1 MKILVTGGAG
11 FIASHVVDRYLKD
24 GHEVWVLDNLVTGSR
39 QNLNSQARFV
49 ELDIRDRQRV
59 SDLFTRER
67 FDLVN
72 HHAAQMD
79 VRKSTEDPLYDAEV
93 NILGSIN
100 LILNAAR
107 YGVKKMIYISTGGA
121 VYGEPK
127 RLPVEEG
134 DPVNPECQYGI
145 SKHTVEHYLH
155 LYRLLYKLDYTV
167 LRYPNVY
174 GPRQNPKGEAGVIAI
189 FGLRMLNS
197 EVPVIFGDGKA
208 LRDYVFVGD
217 VAEANALALTKAS
230 GEIVNLGSEKGSSVL
245 ELYEHLQRLTGF
257 AGAPQFAPARLGEIR
272 QIYLSGR
279 KAREVLGWQPKV
291 SLAEGMRRTVDWMKQ
306 VKETGRWR

>member
-11 FIASHVVDRYLKD
+11 FIGSHVVDRFLKD
-24 GHEVWVLDNLVTGSR
+24 GHEVWVLDSLVTGSR
-39 QNLNSQARFV
+39 QNLNPQARFV
-49 ELDIRDRQRV
+49 EIDIRDRERV
-59 SDLFTRER
+59 GELFARER
-67 FDLVN
+67 FDVLD

-93 NILGSIN
+93 NVLGSIN
-100 LILNAAR
+100 LIVNAAKH
-107 YGVKKMIYISTGGA
+107 GVKKIIYISTGGA
-121 VYGEPK
+121 VYGEPQ

-134 DPVNPECQYGI
+134 DPVNPECPYGI

-189 FGLRMLNS
+189 FGLRMLNG
-197 EVPVIFGDGKA
+197 ETPVIFGDGKA

-217 VAEANALALTKAS
+217 VAEANAMALRKGS
-230 GEIVNLGSEKGSSVL
+230 GQIINLGSEKGSSVL
-245 ELYEHLQRLTGF
+245 ELCELLQRLTGF
-257 AGAPQFAPARLGEIR
+257 AGAPQFAPARLGEIQ

-279 KAREVLGWQPKV
+279 KAREILGWQPTV
-291 SLAEGMRRTVDWMKQ
+291 NLAEGMRQTVDWMKQ
-306 VKETGRWR
+306 VKDTGRWR

>member
-11 FIASHVVDRYLKD
+11 FIGSHVVDRFLGD

-39 QNLNSQARFV
+39 QNLNPQARFV
-49 ELDIRDRQRV
+49 EMDIRDRQRV
-59 SDLFTRER
+59 GELFARER
-67 FDLVN
+67 FDIVD

-100 LILNAAR
+100 LILNASR
-107 YGVKKMIYISTGGA
+107 HGVKKIIYISTGGA
-121 VYGEPK
+121 VYGEPQ

-134 DPVNPECQYGI
+134 DPINPECPYGI
-145 SKHTVEHYLH
+145 SKHTVEHYLY
-155 LYRLLYKLDYTV
+155 LYRFLYKLDYTV

-189 FGLRMLNS
+189 FGLRMLNG
-197 EVPVIFGDGKA
+197 EAPVIFGDGKA

-217 VAEANALALTKAS
+217 VAEANAMALGKGS
-230 GEIVNLGSEKGSSVL
+230 GQIINLGSEKGSSVL
-245 ELYEHLQRLTGF
+245 ELSEHLKRLTGF
-257 AGAPQFAPARLGEIR
+257 AGAPEFAPPRLGEIQ

-279 KAREVLGWQPKV
+279 KAGEILGWQATV
-291 SLAEGMRRTVDWMKQ
+291 NLAEGMRRTVDWMKQ